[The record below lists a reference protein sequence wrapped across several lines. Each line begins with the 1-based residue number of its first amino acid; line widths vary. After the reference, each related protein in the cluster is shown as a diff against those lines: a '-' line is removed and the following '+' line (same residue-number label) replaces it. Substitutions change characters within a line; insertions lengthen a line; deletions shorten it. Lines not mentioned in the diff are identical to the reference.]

1 VNWAL
6 RVVAF
11 SDGVNVMLAA
21 LPGARG
27 VSCSSK
33 PSRVGLAL
41 PSHTR
46 IHSLAWSPLPGAA
59 VLAVGAGP
67 HVVVVR
73 VRARCFPPASSLHF
87 RGPSTP
93 CDEACACEIS
103 SPRGGCARCG

>member
-21 LPGARG
+21 LPGAPG
-27 VSCSSK
+27 VSCSSQ
-33 PSRVGLAL
+33 PSHVGLAL
-41 PSHTR
+41 PSNAR
-46 IHSLAWSPLPGAA
+46 IHSLSWSPLPGAA

-73 VRARCFPPASSLHF
+73 VRALSFPAPSQLHFSGCTCFPTSPAVQ
-87 RGPSTP
+87 R
-93 CDEACACEIS
+93 
-103 SPRGGCARCG
+103 ARVK